1 MDLSK
6 IMTIAGKPGLF
17 RIKAQTRN
25 GLVVESL
32 LDGRKLPVF
41 PTDRSSTL
49 EDISIFTYE
58 KEVPLKEVFQKIYK
72 SAEGKPGP
80 DPKSHPDEL
89 RAKFEEI
96 LPEYD
101 KERVYVADIKK
112 VFNWYNILL
121 EHDLISETEE
131 EEGKQEEGKQEEGK
145 QEEGKQEDKKQ
156 ESGSKKDDK
165 KDKKDKE

>member
-17 RIKAQTRN
+17 RVKAQTRN

-32 LDGRKLPVF
+32 ADGRKLPVF

-58 KEVPLKEVFQKIYK
+58 KEIPLKEVLWKIHELF
-72 SAEGKPGP
+72 EGKQGP

-89 RAKFEEI
+89 RSKFEEI

-101 KERVYVADIKK
+101 KERVYVSDIKK
-112 VFNWYNILL
+112 VYTWYNTLL
-121 EHDLISETEE
+121 EHDMISKPE
-131 EEGKQEEGKQEEGK
+131 EEGESKEEDKQEEE
-145 QEEGKQEDKKQ
+145 
-156 ESGSKKDDK
+156 
-165 KDKKDKE
+165 